1 MLQRATAV
9 PGLGR
14 WHLWVPWGWGIICP
28 TACSRVVRPIYISIA
43 QSKEPVVVSPM
54 LSNVG
59 LCWAGM
65 FPHSPYKG
73 CGRRYSGLMKKEGD
87 DECSQSPH
95 QLFELYM

>member
-1 MLQRATAV
+1 MGTMGMGDHLPHCLLQGGET
-9 PGLGR
+9 
-14 WHLWVPWGWGIICP
+14 H
-28 TACSRVVRPIYISIA
+28 IYLSIA